1 MSFLNW
7 LNANDLTLAST
18 DQAAFDAW
26 LVTHPTLRKPLTP
39 FIRWA
44 KARRLN
50 TTLVMPA
57 APRQFAGTFLDE
69 DQYTQ
74 QLRRCL
80 VDATLLRE
88 ARIIGALV
96 LLYALPLTRI
106 TELTTDRFHRD
117 DKGAYL
123 TFGQHPVLL
132 PPSLAQLIEDQIT
145 DPNTGKFRR
154 ELDDGTRY
162 LLPGQVPGRSRNPLG
177 AGNLMRLHALPTRP
191 ARNTAIIEAV
201 TDLPPIVV
209 ADLFGLHPDIVTRWA
224 GYSSDSWVHYLAARK
239 EDD

>member
-1 MSFLNW
+1 MG
-7 LNANDLTLAST
+7 
-18 DQAAFDAW
+18 QADFDVW

-44 KARRLN
+44 KVGRLN
-50 TTLVMPA
+50 TALVLPS

-80 VDATLLRE
+80 VDATLPRE

-123 TFGQHPVLL
+123 TLGGRNPALL
-132 PPSLAQLIEDQIT
+132 PPSLAQLIENQIT
-145 DPNTGKFRR
+145 DPNTGKFRG

-162 LLPGQVPGRSRNPLG
+162 LLPGQAPGRSRNPLG
-177 AGNLMRLHALPTRP
+177 VGELMRLHALPTRP
-191 ARNTAIIEAV
+191 ARNTAMIEAV

-209 ADLFGLHPDIVTRWA
+209 ADLFGLHPDTATRWA
-224 GYSSDSWVHYLAARK
+224 GYASDSWTHYLAAREK
-239 EDD
+239 RGRAATGLATDRCR